1 MPRQWLSLNEHENYQ
16 DSNFKQ
22 LLKWHAE
29 DDPVFREL
37 LNRKNQNFTSSEIQ
51 NENLKEMSLSILGDI
66 VEYTKNADFHSIMID
81 KSSDVSKKEQAAFC
95 VDWVD
100 ENLFCKRIS

>member
-1 MPRQWLSLNEHENYQ
+1 
-16 DSNFKQ
+16 
-22 LLKWHAE
+22 
-29 DDPVFREL
+29 
-37 LNRKNQNFTSSEIQ
+37 
-51 NENLKEMSLSILGDI
+51 MSLSILGDI

-81 KSSDVSKKEQAAFC
+81 KSSDVSKKEQATFC

>member
-1 MPRQWLSLNEHENYQ
+1 
-16 DSNFKQ
+16 
-22 LLKWHAE
+22 
-29 DDPVFREL
+29 
-37 LNRKNQNFTSSEIQ
+37 
-51 NENLKEMSLSILGDI
+51 MSLLILGDI